1 MNLSS
6 LAYEIIDECK
16 CGPEQFFVLVSS
28 VYPGTEVELQS
39 FLETLSILLNEGL
52 IIASLSGSDEPH
64 TVTLDDLQEYV
75 SKRIEA
81 GESLDEYPSVCSE
94 YRFFTSDKGID
105 HLKDDD
111 KPINLG
117 TS

>member
-16 CGPEQFFVLVSS
+16 CGPEEFFVLVSS
-28 VYPGTEVELQS
+28 VYPGTDLELQN
-39 FLETLSILLNEGL
+39 FLETLSNLLNEGL
-52 IIASLSGSDEPH
+52 IIAYLSGVDEPH

-75 SKRIEA
+75 SKRTKA
-81 GESLDEYPSVCSE
+81 GESLDECFSVCSE
-94 YRFFTSDKGID
+94 YRFFTSDKGLD
-105 HLKDDD
+105 HLKDED
-111 KPINLG
+111 KPINLH